1 MDNKKNFTPNA
12 LNDDALETV
21 AGGANSG
28 VYFCSQCHADITA
41 SVENTGNYL
50 KGLCSDCYVKK
61 LFGGK

>member
-1 MDNKKNFTPNA
+1 MDNKKNLTPNA
-12 LNDDALETV
+12 LNEDALETV

-28 VYFCSQCHADITA
+28 VYFCSECGADITA

-50 KGLCSDCYVKK
+50 KGLCSDCYIKK